1 MVSKWILSYRK
12 LAKLTHKYCSR
23 IELVPWM
30 HLQQGRYIFFS
41 IKILVISSGYTTS
54 LDQNYDHLFAAVLV
68 PPPTVSVSEKKK
80 KSYSEFKIILTYKA
94 LWPRLND
101 SLQPYT
107 VRKLLKRVCGIK
119 ALSNPTAKANVPT
132 KDGEKCIADSLYT
145 IMQYIGSYQCC
156 CCDTSNQHQ
165 EDTRWWIV
173 SITPFLRKS

>member
-1 MVSKWILSYRK
+1 MYHGCIYSKVDTYFSAL
-12 LAKLTHKYCSR
+12 KYWL
-23 IELVPWM
+23 LVVDTLLHWTKIM
-30 HLQQGRYIFFS
+30 ITFSLLFWYHLLQFQFL
-41 IKILVISSGYTTS
+41 K
-54 LDQNYDHLFAAVLV
+54 
-68 PPPTVSVSEKKK
+68 KKK

-165 EDTRWWIV
+165 EDTR
-173 SITPFLRKS
+173 